1 MRKRMFYSLPVY
13 LSSSPLLQNV
23 LFIYVFDI
31 KAASLVYIL
40 KVRISDW
47 HCLDIIKK
55 MPIKG
60 FLMKAAFTTAS
71 FGTKPWSV

>member
-1 MRKRMFYSLPVY
+1 MHKLMFYSLSVY
-13 LSSSPLLQNV
+13 LGSSPILQNV
-23 LFIYVFDI
+23 LFIYVFDR

-55 MPIKG
+55 MPVKVR
-60 FLMKAAFTTAS
+60 LTCWS
-71 FGTKPWSV
+71 SWFGLVGT